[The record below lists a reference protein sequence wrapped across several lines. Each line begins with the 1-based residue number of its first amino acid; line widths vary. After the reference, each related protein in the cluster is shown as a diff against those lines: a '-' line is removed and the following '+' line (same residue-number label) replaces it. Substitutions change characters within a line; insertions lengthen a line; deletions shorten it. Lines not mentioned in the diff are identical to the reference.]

1 MTEEILYKNRSSIAC
16 LSDALKLM
24 NNNVMTIIRRCW
36 PYMLATIILSAIT
49 TTVTLNTIINGA
61 IIVNG
66 ICVGVLSI
74 VTIIPLGMLI
84 GRVISMLSECT
95 FRDATRR
102 SVIVLLLVVGFAVII
117 GLAYVGIGYCAG
129 VLAMKY
135 TTVLKYLNT
144 IIIIL
149 FALLTVAGIVAAI
162 PFVYFS
168 MKYIH
173 GKTTLKNIWKD
184 YRTGM
189 HYFFYIL
196 GTVALTTFICLIIGF
211 VFNIPITILTRAA
224 VASSASTLIG
234 DISDLPGNFPVL
246 VFAAALLASIAATLL
261 LIWETLVARYIYG
274 TTEKRLEG

>member
-36 PYMLATIILSAIT
+36 PYMLATIILSATT

-61 IIVNG
+61 IIVNC

-95 FRDATRR
+95 FREATRR
-102 SVIVLLLVVGFAVII
+102 AIIVILILVAFGVII
-117 GLAYVGIGYCAG
+117 GLAYEAVTYSLG
-129 VLAMKY
+129 VLAVKNM
-135 TTVLKYLNT
+135 TILKYLNT

-173 GKTTLKNIWKD
+173 GKTTLKCICKD
-184 YRTGM
+184 CKMGM
-189 HYFFYIL
+189 RNFFYIF
-196 GTVALTTFICLIIGF
+196 GTVTLTAFISLIIGF

>member
-196 GTVALTTFICLIIGF
+196 GTVTLTAFISLIIGF

>member
-1 MTEEILYKNRSSIAC
+1 MKN
-16 LSDALKLM
+16 
-24 NNNVMTIIRRCW
+24 MTI
-36 PYMLATIILSAIT
+36 
-49 TTVTLNTIINGA
+49 
-61 IIVNG
+61 
-66 ICVGVLSI
+66 
-74 VTIIPLGMLI
+74 
-84 GRVISMLSECT
+84 
-95 FRDATRR
+95 
-102 SVIVLLLVVGFAVII
+102 
-117 GLAYVGIGYCAG
+117 
-129 VLAMKY
+129 
-135 TTVLKYLNT
+135 LKHLNT

-149 FALLTVAGIVAAI
+149 IALLTIVSIAVAI

-184 YRTGM
+184 YRIGM

-196 GTVALTTFICLIIGF
+196 GTVALTAFISLIIGF